1 MVSSTLP
8 DNQRKKLVNKIIN
21 GTPENFLVQN
31 IPEGT
36 SLYKNNKKLFN
47 DESIKKIVIK
57 KVNKTVHHVENDNKI
72 IQLLDLNLLDKK
84 AYGNWDDWAKVGMAM
99 KSSNPIGIDNFIRFS
114 KINKDKYDK
123 HETVEFWEGIKVKDE
138 NENKLSMG
146 TLMKWAKESNKD
158 IYNMT
163 I

>member
-57 KVNKTVHHVENDNKI
+57 KVNKVVHHEETDNKI
-72 IQLLDLNLLDKK
+72 DQILDLNL
-84 AYGNWDDWAKVGMAM
+84 
-99 KSSNPIGIDNFIRFS
+99 
-114 KINKDKYDK
+114 
-123 HETVEFWEGIKVKDE
+123 
-138 NENKLSMG
+138 
-146 TLMKWAKESNKD
+146 
-158 IYNMT
+158 
-163 I
+163 